1 MALYDITQK
10 ALNRIAT
17 SSFQA
22 LHFKEREDI
31 QRMLVEDIEP
41 ICPDCMVLAEEFSD
55 WQDSNRRID
64 ILALD
69 KDANLVVVEL
79 KRTGD
84 GGHSELQAI
93 RYAGM
98 VQALTFDRAVEAHRK
113 HLKQRNLDED
123 AEQRIL
129 SFLEWEE
136 ANEDDFAQTVRIVL
150 GSADFSTEVTSTVIW
165 LQGFGV
171 DIRCVRLRPYKH
183 EARILLSVEQVL
195 PLPEAAEL
203 QVRLNEKS
211 NEVRKAKKRE
221 WERFDVTL
229 AGETHER
236 LPKRRAVRVVMT
248 HLAHCGI
255 RPDAAAAKLSWRS
268 VESVTLAQEG
278 ELDADDFVS
287 AVRDRLKGEGKTFD
301 HKRWYIDDDKLINVE
316 GTTFAITKAWGART
330 GEALKI
336 LAEEFPQANVTVETS
351 KN

>member
-1 MALYDITQK
+1 MPLYDITNK
-10 ALNRIAT
+10 ALTPIAT

-22 LHFKEREDI
+22 LKLKEREDI
-31 QRMLVEDIEP
+31 QAMLVEDIEP
-41 ICPDCMVLAEEFSD
+41 ICPECFVLAEEFSD

-113 HLKQRNLDED
+113 HLTHKKIDED

-129 SFLEWEE
+129 SFLDWEE
-136 ANEDDFAQTVRIVL
+136 ANEDDFGQTVRIVL

-183 EARILLSVEQVL
+183 DDRILLSVQQVL

-211 NEVRKAKKRE
+211 SEVRKAKKRE

-229 AGETHER
+229 RGQVHEK
-236 LPKRRAVRVVMT
+236 LPKRRAVRVVMS
-248 HLAHCGI
+248 HLAECGI

-268 VESVTLAQEG
+268 VESVTLAQG
-278 ELDADDFVS
+278 GSLDSEEFIS
-287 AVRDRLKGEGKTFD
+287 AVRERLTSTGKTFD
-301 HKRWYIDDDKLINVE
+301 HKRWYIDDEKLIKLE

-336 LAEEFPQANVTVETS
+336 LAKEFPQAEIKIETS